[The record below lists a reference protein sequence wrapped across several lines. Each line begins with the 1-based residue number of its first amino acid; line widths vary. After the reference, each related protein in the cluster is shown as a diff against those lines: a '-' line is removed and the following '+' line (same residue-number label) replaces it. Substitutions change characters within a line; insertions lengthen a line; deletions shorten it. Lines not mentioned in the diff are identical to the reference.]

1 MQPKVLTNITSD
13 TIIKKGIKND
23 TKGKEQAQKMTIP
36 QELIKYGI
44 YCGAIGGTVVMLYCQ
59 LYELALILYKK
70 VWNRTHKKKA
80 TDHEDQSK

>member
-1 MQPKVLTNITSD
+1 
-13 TIIKKGIKND
+13 
-23 TKGKEQAQKMTIP
+23 MTIP

-59 LYELALILYKK
+59 LYELALILFEK
-70 VWNRTHKKKA
+70 VWNRNHKKKA